1 MANPSPDHL
10 MLVNE
15 SLRQR
20 YEASWV
26 AGTPKPISECLS
38 GANAAEF
45 LPTLEELVHIQLEF
59 AWRIHT
65 VGTGPRPVAV
75 EALLEEFPVL
85 GDDAVLSRLL
95 RQEYHCREK
104 AGDSPSADDYRETF
118 PGLDL
123 DQLATAPGKS
133 VGPKVS
139 DDTAEEVALGDQA
152 TLRPAAGNDRFSPTR
167 DDATLNM
174 PAGHGEDKDDTR
186 CSTRLAPPNDDPNPQ
201 LSETLGPLDP
211 VAQQYQQAISKN
223 FGQYELIEVIGK
235 GGMGIVHKARDTK
248 LNRTVALKMILAGR
262 FADTDEVKRFY
273 AEAEAAAKLRH
284 PNIVAVHEFG
294 EAAGQHFFSMDYI
307 EGDSL
312 AELVRANALAPAK
325 AAEMA
330 KKIAAAMHHA
340 HSEKILH
347 RDLKPSNVLLDGD
360 DEPMITD
367 FGLAKQV
374 EGQSQLTMSGTILGT
389 PSYMPPEQA
398 SGQLEKVTVV
408 SDVYSIGAI
417 LYEMLTGRPPFRA
430 ANEIETLKQ
439 VLDTEPVAPRMLNPA
454 VPADLETICLK
465 CLQKERA
472 ARYATAEE
480 LADELGRFLAGEP
493 ILARPIGLPS
503 RAWRWCRRNPKIAS
517 LAALAVLGFATAFAA
532 TTIGYVTASRALT
545 RAEQSLNQ
553 LRIAIDRLYTLVSET
568 ELLNEPGMQ
577 SFRKQLLS
585 EARNLYQETLKQQ
598 GDNPTIRRELALSH
612 FRLGRIMRD
621 LDDPDSALETLET
634 AREMQQ
640 QLVETNRTGERLA
653 ELGDTLN
660 LIGEVMKEQ
669 NRLTEAL
676 SLYDEAI
683 RVRKSVV
690 NRAPTDVESMR
701 KLANVYMNS
710 GVIERKRA
718 ETEEGAEVKQQRY
731 ESAMALF
738 KKSQDQ
744 HYMLVKIWP
753 GDEELLLDLAKGYY
767 NLGDLA
773 FDMEQD
779 GVSLKNLNSAIE
791 QFGILLERAP
801 GNLEIRYLLAL
812 CSRRVAD
819 VTAYSTNPQAAHKSY
834 FDAQQRFAQL
844 AEGNPD
850 VHKYRGMLASAL
862 LNQGVLY
869 VDFEQNAEAVQAFR
883 KARDI
888 LAPLVEKFPLPDY
901 KVNLQAV
908 LTEIKSLE
916 TKLGADSTDDAS
928 SGS

>member
-1 MANPSPDHL
+1 
-10 MLVNE
+10 MLETSHNKISASRDPIRE
-15 SLRQR
+15 STRLVT
-20 YEASWV
+20 ETLKV
-26 AGTPKPISECLS
+26 AEHT
-38 GANAAEF
+38 F
-45 LPTLEELVHIQLEF
+45 LKF
-59 AWRIHT
+59 AGST
-65 VGTGPRPVAV
+65 
-75 EALLEEFPVL
+75 E
-85 GDDAVLSRLL
+85 
-95 RQEYHCREK
+95 
-104 AGDSPSADDYRETF
+104 
-118 PGLDL
+118 
-123 DQLATAPGKS
+123 DQLLDWLQDILDNAVDGALSSATAF
-133 VGPKVS
+133 
-139 DDTAEEVALGDQA
+139 ENFGDV
-152 TLRPAAGNDRFSPTR
+152 TINRPDG
-167 DDATLNM
+167 DATLDM
-174 PAGHGEDKDDTR
+174 PAGHGEDKDDMR
-186 CSTRLAPPNDDPNPQ
+186 RSTRLAPPNDDPNPE
-201 LSETLGPLDP
+201 LSETLSPLDP

-347 RDLKPSNVLLDGD
+347 RDLKPSNVLLDSD

-398 SGQLEKVTVV
+398 SGQLGKVTVV

-439 VLDTEPVAPRMLNPA
+439 VLDTEPVSPRMLNPA

-503 RAWRWCRRNPKIAS
+503 RAWRWCRHNPKIAS

-634 AREMQQ
+634 AREMQR
-640 QLVETNRTGERLA
+640 QLVEANRTAERLA

-676 SLYDEAI
+676 GLYEVAI
-683 RVRKSVV
+683 RIRKSVV
-690 NRAPTDVESMR
+690 NRAPKDVEPMR

-710 GVIERKRA
+710 G
-718 ETEEGAEVKQQRY
+718 
-731 ESAMALF
+731 
-738 KKSQDQ
+738 
-744 HYMLVKIWP
+744 
-753 GDEELLLDLAKGYY
+753 
-767 NLGDLA
+767 
-773 FDMEQD
+773 
-779 GVSLKNLNSAIE
+779 
-791 QFGILLERAP
+791 
-801 GNLEIRYLLAL
+801 
-812 CSRRVAD
+812 
-819 VTAYSTNPQAAHKSY
+819 
-834 FDAQQRFAQL
+834 
-844 AEGNPD
+844 
-850 VHKYRGMLASAL
+850 
-862 LNQGVLY
+862 
-869 VDFEQNAEAVQAFR
+869 
-883 KARDI
+883 
-888 LAPLVEKFPLPDY
+888 
-901 KVNLQAV
+901 
-908 LTEIKSLE
+908 
-916 TKLGADSTDDAS
+916 
-928 SGS
+928 